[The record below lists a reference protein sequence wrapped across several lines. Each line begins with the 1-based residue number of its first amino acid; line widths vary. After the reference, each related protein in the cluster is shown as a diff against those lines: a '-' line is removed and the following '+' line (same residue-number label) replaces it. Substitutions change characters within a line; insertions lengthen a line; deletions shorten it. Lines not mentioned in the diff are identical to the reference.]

1 MAEGPMSL
9 SEFARA
15 VGVSPQAMSKAY
27 LGGRLNKCIQR
38 GADGRP
44 YVTDFEVAAQE
55 WLACS
60 RKPRLDNRP
69 AADITT
75 ETTDFFKVVSS
86 EITTG
91 AFDGV
96 VFLGFMRG
104 PRELIFL
111 LTPEAACAIASELQ
125 SAALQATSQ
134 LGNGE

>member
-69 AADITT
+69 AADITL
-75 ETTDFFKVVSS
+75 ETTDLFKVVSNEFS
-86 EITTG
+86 VG
-91 AFDGV
+91 AFGGL
-96 VFLGFMRG
+96 VFFAFLRG
-104 PRELIFL
+104 PRELVFL
-111 LTPEAACAIASELQ
+111 LTPECACAIAGEMQ
-125 SAALQATSQ
+125 SAALKATSQ